1 MTRRLVLSY
10 LAIASFILVILAVP
24 LGVFFENQQKDELI
38 VDVER
43 DARVLATIY
52 EDTVEKDLNV
62 DPTPA
67 DDYAHRTGARVVVIN
82 SRGISV
88 VDTGAAIDR
97 DFSTRPEMEIA
108 LAGSHATGTRYSE
121 TLQTDLV
128 FAAVPIASGGSVH
141 GAVRI
146 TLDAAEV
153 QETVYRFWIGL
164 AATALITIV
173 AVVGV
178 GWVIARSISRPLR
191 RLQGTAERFAA
202 GDLSTAATER
212 ESLPELVALERSM
225 NAMATDLDDLIER
238 QRRFVADASH
248 QLRTPLTA
256 LRLRLEN
263 VEVLATRPDGADAAE
278 EVEKA
283 IDETDR
289 LSRVITDLLRLAT
302 ADRPPPS
309 EPVNLSDTARDRV
322 DIWGAI
328 ADENRV
334 ALSFDARDPAIWAL
348 AAPGAVEQVLDNL
361 LENAIRAS
369 PPDSTIAVSVR
380 HEDGVARVD
389 VADSGEGLSDVDKRH
404 AVERFWRADA
414 STEGTGLGLAI
425 VVQLIEAAGGS
436 LRLSDND
443 PRGLIV
449 TFTLPLARPDSR

>member
-67 DDYAHRTGARVVVIN
+67 DDYAHRTGARVVVVN
-82 SRGISV
+82 SRGLSV
-88 VDTGAAIDR
+88 VDTNAPIDR
-97 DFSTRPEMEIA
+97 NFGTRPEMEIA

-146 TLDAAEV
+146 TLDAADV
-153 QETVYRFWIGL
+153 QQTVYRFWVGL
-164 AATALITIV
+164 AATALITII

-191 RLQGTAERFAA
+191 RLQRTAERFAA
-202 GDLSTAATER
+202 GDLSTASTER
-212 ESLPELVALERSM
+212 ESLPELIALERSM
-225 NAMATDLDDLIER
+225 NTMAAELDDLIER
-238 QRRFVADASH
+238 QRQFVADASH

-263 VEVLATRPDGADAAE
+263 VEVLATTPGDDDAAE
-278 EVEKA
+278 EVGKA
-283 IDETDR
+283 IEETDR

-309 EPVNLSDTARDRV
+309 EPVNLSDAVRDRV
-322 DIWGAI
+322 DTWGAI
-328 ADENRV
+328 AEESEV
-334 ALSFDARDPAIWAL
+334 GLSFEVGEEETWAL

-369 PPDSTIAVSVR
+369 PPGSTIGVSVGR
-380 HEDGVARVD
+380 TGD
-389 VADSGEGLSDVDKRH
+389 VADVEVADTGEGLSDEDKRH
-404 AVERFWRADA
+404 AVERFWRANPT
-414 STEGTGLGLAI
+414 TEGTGLGLAI
-425 VVQLIEAAGGS
+425 VVQLIEAAGGT
-436 LRLSDND
+436 LRLRDND

-449 TFTLPLARPDSR
+449 AFTLPLAARESR